1 MVVVADFGL
10 ARSVAVSTRRS
21 LVEGNTSP
29 EASSK
34 RRMFRRHKCKTI
46 VGNPYWMAPE
56 MLNGLPYNE
65 KVDVFSFGM
74 IVCEVN
80 KHAVSLQYGN
90 DRP

>member
-1 MVVVADFGL
+1 
-10 ARSVAVSTRRS
+10 
-21 LVEGNTSP
+21 
-29 EASSK
+29 
-34 RRMFRRHKCKTI
+34 
-46 VGNPYWMAPE
+46 MAPE

-90 DRP
+90 DRPWGKQKRRVALIQEFVSYVYLYAVSQKTGSFFIWA